1 MAHHVQERIT
11 KPNFKHIFSQKKA
24 TGPKFDITIP
34 PHLEQVIPENI
45 NTPLHGHAT
54 CLDTN
59 TLLHGHPMCL
69 DLPPQGTLTRKWTK
83 ISRPQNQNMETT
95 EPLMIVRV
103 GQKRQSKEALKTPK
117 VSNDG
122 DQKKSKNT
130 GELSFLIPTMA
141 EAGAQLHRVQWSS
154 WVGTVGGWEPPF
166 SSSTHRLGEIKRTHS
181 LVSHGNETVNIR
193 IGSNQNWDR
202 L

>member
-1 MAHHVQERIT
+1 MTLSVETQKGMPWEGNSDDAMAYHVQERIT
-11 KPNFKHIFSQKKA
+11 EPNFKHIFFPKKA
-24 TGPKFDITIP
+24 IGPKFDTTIQ

-83 ISRPQNQNMETT
+83 ILRSQNQIMDTT
-95 EPLMIVRV
+95 KPLMIARV
-103 GQKRQSKEALKTPK
+103 GQKRQSEEALKTPE

-141 EAGAQLHRVQWSS
+141 EAGAQLRRVQ
-154 WVGTVGGWEPPF
+154 
-166 SSSTHRLGEIKRTHS
+166 
-181 LVSHGNETVNIR
+181 
-193 IGSNQNWDR
+193 
-202 L
+202 